1 MPQPNRFVT
10 ARLSLRKGTT
20 SEWESNNPQ
29 LILGEPAY
37 NTTVNK
43 FKIGDGEKSWSQL
56 PYVESLGGA
65 NDWVNDGSGF
75 FPDYIQLQDDAID
88 FAKAQYD
95 LLLDEAVSY
104 FTAGTVGDDQI
115 FKFTLNISASTGG
128 VASISNHLKKWNTY
142 DEGETVEITA
152 LPLGIYSF
160 SGWTGL
166 LAGEPD
172 TATTTI
178 TMSESRTL
186 VATFTK

>member
-20 SEWESNNPQ
+20 FEWESNNPQ

-43 FKIGDGEKSWSQL
+43 FKIGDGVKLWSQL

-65 NDWVNDGSGF
+65 NWTNDAGL
-75 FPDYIQLQDDAID
+75 FPSYIQIQDDAVD
-88 FAKAQYD
+88 FTRAQYNI
-95 LLLDEAVSY
+95 LLKHAVSY

-152 LPLGIYSF
+152 LPFGIYSF